1 MAEFKEIKIYIY
13 LDIEIEDPL
22 SVNVVFKVSLADCCC
37 TAIAADTHCS

>member
-1 MAEFKEIKIYIY
+1 MAEFKEIKIYLY
-13 LDIEIEDPL
+13 LDIEDPL